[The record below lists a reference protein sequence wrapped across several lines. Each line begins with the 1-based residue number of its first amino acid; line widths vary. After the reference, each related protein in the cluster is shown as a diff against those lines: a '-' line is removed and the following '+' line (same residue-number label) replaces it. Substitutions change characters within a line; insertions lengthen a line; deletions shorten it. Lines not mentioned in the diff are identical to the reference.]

1 MHESLAPYEALVE
14 SGHLKRSRKD
24 GLILYGYTDH
34 CTFERHWNEYTRAA
48 RGLIFEEET
57 GRLMARPFPK
67 FFNLGEMEETRLE
80 NLPNEPY
87 RIWEK
92 VDGSLGIIFHYDG
105 EWRVATRGS
114 LSSDQAIR
122 GQEILKKYD
131 LSQVNKELTL
141 LVEIIYPENR
151 IICDYGQEEML
162 VLLGANLLMP
172 DKEMPANGLPYL
184 SSTMGMPIAK
194 SYDLTIEQAVAKAEV
209 LPKLEEGFVVQYE
222 SGFRV
227 KIKGKEYMKV
237 AKIVSNLSPISF
249 WEAMENGKVAQTYLE
264 QIPEEF
270 RGQWEG
276 AVEALEQ
283 AYLRIVVRTRGCLES
298 CPVDITNP
306 RELGMFIKSK
316 PDFFPVPGLVWPMLK
331 GDTKAIESCIMKTI
345 RPTGNNLKSIE

>member
-34 CTFERHWNEYTRAA
+34 CTFERNWNQHTRTA
-48 RGLIFEEET
+48 RGLIFVEET
-57 GRLMARPFPK
+57 GELVARPFPK

-80 NLPNEPY
+80 NLPNEQY
-87 RIWEK
+87 LIWEK
-92 VDGSLGIIFHYDG
+92 VDGSLGIIFHYEG

-131 LSQVNKELTL
+131 LSNVNKGLTL

-162 VLLGANLLMP
+162 VLLGANLLDP
-172 DKEMPANGLPYL
+172 NKEMPAAGLPYL
-184 SSTMGMPIAK
+184 ADTMGMPIAK
-194 SYDLTIEQAVAKAEV
+194 YYNYSIKQAIELAET

-227 KIKGKEYMKV
+227 KIKGKEYMKI
-237 AKIVSNLSPISF
+237 AKIISNLSPISF
-249 WEAMENGKVAQTYLE
+249 WETMENGVVPKAYLE

-270 RGQWEG
+270 RGQWEH
-276 AVEALEQ
+276 VVSNLQ
-283 AYLRIVVRTRGCLES
+283 ASYQRLLVRTKGCLDS
-298 CPVDITNP
+298 CPVDYRNP
-306 RELGMFIKSK
+306 KELGTFMQTR
-316 PDFFPVPGLVWPMLK
+316 PDFFPVPGLVWPLLK
-331 GDTKAIESCIMKTI
+331 GDSDRVDKLIMRTI
-345 RPTGNNLKSIE
+345 RPDGNALKSFE